1 MTISYQFLSLLA
13 MIASGVATGFL
24 VESFRDITNS
34 LSPKSFLRKY
44 RFFFEIIVWTIL
56 GCASYLLL
64 FYLRDG
70 NWRIYDP
77 LAQVAGIGCYGLWF
91 RTPLLAGRRVFMH
104 LIVQPIWWIIFHIYL
119 VIRYLFVL
127 IFKIV
132 MIIIWPLI
140 KIIKKMYPR
149 SLKK

>member
-34 LSPKSFLRKY
+34 LSPKFFLRKY
-44 RFFFEIIVWTIL
+44 RFLFEIILWAVL
-56 GCASYLLL
+56 GFASYLLL

-77 LAQVAGIGCYGLWF
+77 LAQIAGIGCYGLWF
-91 RTPLLAGRRVFMH
+91 RTPLLVGRRIFMR
-104 LIVQPIWWIIFHIYL
+104 LIIQPIWWFIYRILLIISYIIRI
-119 VIRYLFVL
+119 VIR
-127 IFKIV
+127 II
-132 MIIIWPLI
+132 MIIIFPI
-140 KIIKKMYPR
+140 VKIIQKMYPNT
-149 SLKK
+149 LKK